1 MAITDKHPP
10 LDPKRWSTNKKVK
23 AKPYKPLGVGVKTA
37 TGPKRVKVGDKNT
50 TSAKTEKA
58 GETELQRRKRLASE
72 AVGKRVWEEES
83 AKEKVRKKVFSKGA
97 TKLELEIMRKH
108 SAFKKSLI

>member
-1 MAITDKHPP
+1 MATTDKHPP

-50 TSAKTEKA
+50 TSAKSEKPPENPA
-58 GETELQRRKRLASE
+58 NKKFAKSVSDQKVYQDLYYDTLKSRRGFTGAEARVLQS
-72 AVGKRVWEEES
+72 
-83 AKEKVRKKVFSKGA
+83 RKKP
-97 TKLELEIMRKH
+97 
-108 SAFKKSLI
+108 KKPFV